1 MKDERVYLEHIRDA
15 LTRIAVYISEGEAR
29 FFAETIIQ
37 DAVLRNLQT
46 LAEATQRLSEDRK
59 GRFPLID
66 WRAMAGFRNVI
77 VHTYLGINV
86 ARIWQIVA
94 ADLPPL
100 RQAIDA
106 MLAELDAQ
114 E

>member
-15 LTRIAVYISEGEAR
+15 LTRIAVYTSEGEAR
-29 FFAETIIQ
+29 FFVETIIQ

-59 GRFPLID
+59 ARFLLID

-77 VHTYLGINV
+77 VHNYLGINV

>member
-1 MKDERVYLEHIRDA
+1 MFATGCSARPCRY
-15 LTRIAVYISEGEAR
+15 EGRAH
-29 FFAETIIQ
+29 
-37 DAVLRNLQT
+37 L
-46 LAEATQRLSEDRK
+46 
-59 GRFPLID
+59 PLID

-77 VHTYLGINV
+77 VHNYLGINV

-114 E
+114 A

>member
-1 MKDERVYLEHIRDA
+1 
-15 LTRIAVYISEGEAR
+15 
-29 FFAETIIQ
+29 
-37 DAVLRNLQT
+37 
-46 LAEATQRLSEDRK
+46 
-59 GRFPLID
+59 
-66 WRAMAGFRNVI
+66 MAGFRNVI
-77 VHTYLGINV
+77 VHNYLGINV

-114 E
+114 A